1 MTTNQTI
8 AERTNTTIPEHLEAQ
23 ATPPIAV
30 RGFRQ
35 GDVYVMRYEGAVP
48 ERATGIALTGAGHKV
63 VAGEADRNS
72 HILNGDGTFHRCAP
86 VDARTD
92 YGLLVVPDNG
102 VCYLTHTDE
111 HGSVGFGPGVW
122 RLFGQVEYGEELR
135 RAAD

>member
-23 ATPPIAV
+23 ATPPIATK
-30 RGFRQ
+30 GWRQ
-35 GDVYVMRYEGAVP
+35 GDVYAMRRDDLNTPKAG
-48 ERATGIALTGAGHKV
+48 GIPLAGQGHKV
-63 VAGEADRNS
+63 VSGDADRNS
-72 HILNGDGTFHRCAP
+72 HILNGDGLFYRCSP
-86 VDARTD
+86 VDQLLD